1 MMPGVVEPPASRP
14 FVGRTRERALV
25 RHLIRDAA
33 EGRAAVVVVS
43 GVAGAGKTAL
53 LGWAAREAADAGAFV
68 LRASGS
74 EDALPGAAPR
84 RLAAHLPEVDLG
96 TTGDAEGLGA
106 AMAGALAAQAR
117 RRLVA
122 VVVDDVHELEPSS
135 AAALGAVLAGLDDTG
150 ARSPLSLLVLL
161 AGREPVAEGS
171 LADRALRLDAT
182 RAVTLG
188 GFDRQDVHDLVR
200 LAGERPTPD
209 LVGELLDD
217 TGGLPLLVVSA
228 LDGRAHGAPVE
239 AGRVRTIADALRSRL
254 RPLDPAALDVLRL
267 AALLGEP
274 WHPVDVVRSGPY
286 DDATVRAAVEAARDA
301 GVAVPARHG
310 LRFSHPLVRTALLDG
325 LSDDRRR
332 LFHRLIAD
340 GLAAGGPGL
349 GLDDQ
354 TLVRVADHRL
364 RAGAG
369 ADGDLCRRAGE
380 IAGGWAAWR
389 EAARFFSAAAEAGQE
404 LWFEA
409 GRAAYLAH
417 DPDRAEELLGRAIER
432 TDDAATAV
440 QAAMVLVRCRAGQRF
455 RIGTRVDTR
464 ELEAALGAASTT
476 GVAPATVIEAE
487 AAMAEAL
494 LVSGESEQALRVV
507 GDARRRSP
515 GPPSGDLERALGRL
529 DFAEG
534 IHRLRRLELA
544 AADRCFRSGAKRSAA
559 EDEPTAL
566 LHRSRLALITLMQG
580 SVRAARDQAQEVEE
594 RTRAAG
600 RLGEA
605 GFAAAQL
612 AAGYV
617 LAGAAAAGATAE
629 AAEQAHRLWRATGYA
644 YTAALLAPVLA
655 IVGTRA
661 QAVPLVPTEPDLDP
675 PSVVPALAA
684 AEAGDAGEARA
695 RLRRARWR
703 GGVQGPVTQNSEG
716 IAVAGVELGDLL
728 DEPQVVASAA
738 GAVETLYERGVL
750 VTLGWPASVL
760 RLAAVVARHRGDA
773 RRAQRLAEQAAGW
786 CEHERVGAEAAKVRL
801 ELARCEAAAGGSR
814 RDVAA
819 LLAEAADA
827 FDAEGMVGWA
837 SRAEAVAERLGHA
850 VVRARAARERTIF
863 TSDVVGSTASNVRL
877 GDALY
882 LEQLRI
888 HDRLVRARLREF
900 GGIEIKHTGDG
911 LNAVFHDT
919 TEAARCALAVQD
931 DITAWHR
938 AEPDLALLLR
948 IGLAHGPAIPSGGD
962 WFGLVQSEAARL
974 CALAQPGE
982 VIGTAGV
989 TGRLA
994 RAGLAVDELGPQQ
1007 MKGLPDAIE
1016 VFRLRRR

>member
-1 MMPGVVEPPASRP
+1 MMPGVEPPASRP

-33 EGRAAVVVVS
+33 DGRAAVVVVS

-74 EDALPGAAPR
+74 EDVLPGAVPR
-84 RLAAHLPEVDLG
+84 RFAAHLPEVDPTG
-96 TTGDAEGLGA
+96 AGDAEALGA
-106 AMAGALAAQAR
+106 ALAGALVAEAR

-135 AAALGAVLAGLDDTG
+135 TAALGAVLAGLDDIG

-171 LADRALRLDAT
+171 LADRALRLDAA
-182 RAVTLG
+182 RALTLAG
-188 GFDRQDVHDLVR
+188 LDRQDVQDLVR
-200 LAGERPTPD
+200 LAGERPTPA

-217 TGGLPLLVVSA
+217 TGGLPLLVESA

-239 AGRVRTIADALRSRL
+239 GGRVRTIADALQSRL

-274 WHPVDVVRSGPY
+274 WDPADVAGTGRYGE
-286 DDATVRAAVEAARDA
+286 ATVRAAVDAARDA
-301 GVAVPARHG
+301 GVAVPARPG

-332 LFHRLIAD
+332 LFHRQIAD
-340 GLAAGGPGL
+340 GLAAGSPGL
-349 GLDDQ
+349 DDDQ
-354 TLVRVADHRL
+354 TLVRVVDHRL
-364 RAGAG
+364 RAGPG

-380 IAGGWAAWR
+380 VAAGWAAWR
-389 EAARFFSAAAEAGQE
+389 DAARFFTAAAEAGQE
-404 LWFEA
+404 LWLEA

-417 DPDRAEELLGRAIER
+417 DPERAEELLGRAIER
-432 TDDAATAV
+432 TDDNATAV

-455 RIGTRVDTR
+455 RIGARVDTH
-464 ELEAALGAASTT
+464 ELEAALDAADTT
-476 GVAPATVIEAE
+476 GVAAATMIEAE

-494 LVSGESEQALRVV
+494 LVSGESEQALAVV
-507 GDARRRSP
+507 ADARGRAP
-515 GPPSGDLERALGRL
+515 EPAGGDLERALGRL

-544 AADRCFRSGAKRSAA
+544 EAGRCFRSGARRSAA
-559 EDEPTAL
+559 DDEPTAL

-617 LAGAAAAGATAE
+617 LAGAAGAGATAE
-629 AAEQAHRLWRATGYA
+629 AAERAHRLWRSTGFTYI
-644 YTAALLAPVLA
+644 AALLAPVLA
-655 IVGTRA
+655 IVAARA
-661 QAVPLVPTEPDLDP
+661 QTAPLVPAEPDLDP
-675 PSVVPALAA
+675 PSAVLALAA
-684 AEAGDAGEARA
+684 VEAGDAGEARA

-703 GGVQGPVTQNSEG
+703 GGVRGPVTLNSEG
-716 IAVAGVELGDLL
+716 IAVAVIELGDLL
-728 DEPQVVASAA
+728 DEPGLVASAA
-738 GAVETLYERGVL
+738 DTIETLHERGVL
-750 VTLGWPASVL
+750 VTLGWPASIL
-760 RLAAVVARHRGDA
+760 RLAAVVARHGGDA

-786 CEHERVGAEAAKVRL
+786 CERERLGAEAAKVRL
-801 ELARCEAAAGGSR
+801 ELARCAAAVGGAR

-837 SRAEAVAERLGHA
+837 ARAEAVAEGLGHA
-850 VVRARAARERTIF
+850 VVRARAARDRTIF
-863 TSDVVGSTASNVRL
+863 TSDVVGSTESNVRL

-888 HDRLVRARLREF
+888 HDRLVRSRLREF

-911 LNAVFHDT
+911 LNAVFDDT

-938 AEPDLALLLR
+938 AEPDLALLMR

-989 TGRLA
+989 TARLA
-994 RAGLAVDELGPQQ
+994 RAGLAVDELGRRQ

-1016 VFRLRRR
+1016 VFRLHRP